1 MDPAVNAALNQPGW
15 EKTFAMAVLYAD
27 TTIRKYIWRGFR
39 PKSTGKN
46 EITVGDKSAAD
57 FVQEALKRLIEG
69 KRQYDSDKTLLDNLN
84 SVTDSLIWSA
94 KKQSDKTGIV
104 DYATIEDEGGEPIDP
119 ISTAKSFELTP
130 EEKLQHDELL
140 EDQRRCFKQIHN
152 SFDGDDAMQAYLD
165 ALAAGIFKRA
175 EISQLTDL
183 EPAYIDELRRKLIK
197 HAKRI
202 FGVSDFKEF
211 KQRLEEGGL

>member
-27 TTIRKYIWRGFR
+27 TRIRKYIWRGFR

-69 KRQYDSDKTLLDNLN
+69 KRQYDSDKTLLENLN

-104 DYATIEDEGGEPIDP
+104 DYAEIEDEGGKPIDP

-140 EDQRRCFKQIHN
+140 EDQRRCFK
-152 SFDGDDAMQAYLD
+152 
-165 ALAAGIFKRA
+165 
-175 EISQLTDL
+175 
-183 EPAYIDELRRKLIK
+183 
-197 HAKRI
+197 
-202 FGVSDFKEF
+202 
-211 KQRLEEGGL
+211 